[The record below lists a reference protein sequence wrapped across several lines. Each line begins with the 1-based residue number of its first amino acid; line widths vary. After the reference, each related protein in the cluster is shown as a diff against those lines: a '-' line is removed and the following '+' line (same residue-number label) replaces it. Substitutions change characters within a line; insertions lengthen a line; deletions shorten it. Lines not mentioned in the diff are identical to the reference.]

1 MSASRVLAAVDFGEP
16 SLEALRQARALAHGV
31 SGTLG
36 VVHVLPAV
44 QDLHLLFPER
54 SLSLAADTE
63 AEAQEVRRKVE
74 AHARAE
80 LGLELSTVFV
90 ERGTPY
96 AEIIRRAE
104 AWPADYVVVGSH
116 GRTGLARMVLGSVA
130 ARVVRHAHCSVLVAR
145 SSRKSGI
152 VLVATDLSPASLPA
166 IEAGAAAARRTG
178 AKLVAMTVLEWPGV
192 ESVAWAGLFGALPV
206 VPSEQVQVQLRDA
219 ARTVLEQAVAATGA
233 DAEIR
238 LAEGPVSEQIE
249 RLARELDAE
258 LLVVGTHGRTGLSRV
273 ALGSVA
279 ERVLAGSTCSV
290 LAVRTRADSGR

>member
-1 MSASRVLAAVDFGEP
+1 MKPTRVLAAVDFGEP

-31 SGTLG
+31 AGTLG

-54 SLSLAADTE
+54 SLSLAADAE

-74 AHARAE
+74 AHASTE

-96 AEIIRRAE
+96 AEIVRRAE
-104 AWPADYVVVGSH
+104 AWTADFVVVGSH
-116 GRTGLARMVLGSVA
+116 GRTGLSRMVLGSVA

-145 SSRKSGI
+145 AIRKPGV

-166 IEAGAAAARRTG
+166 IEAGAAAARRSG
-178 AKLVAMTVLEWPGV
+178 AKLVVMTVLEWPGV

-206 VPSEQVQVQLRDA
+206 VPSEQVQAQLRDA

-233 DAEIR
+233 VGELRI
-238 LAEGPVSEQIE
+238 AEGPVSEQIE
-249 RLARELDAE
+249 RLAQELDAE
-258 LLVVGTHGRTGLSRV
+258 LLVVGTHGRTGLSRL

-279 ERVLAGSTCSV
+279 ERILAGSTCSV
-290 LAVRTRADSGR
+290 LAVRARADSGR